1 MGNRVYGCDD
11 CQDVCPWNRFAHEGS
26 EAFEFSPRSRSADL
40 NLIEFLSMTDAAF
53 RNRFKGSPVLRAK
66 RSGFVRNVA
75 VALGNSNDA
84 QAIPP
89 LMRQLGDDDELVRG
103 HVAWALGEL
112 GGKDA
117 TSALRKQLKIETVEW
132 VSEEI
137 NAALGECS

>member
-1 MGNRVYGCDD
+1 
-11 CQDVCPWNRFAHEGS
+11 
-26 EAFEFSPRSRSADL
+26 
-40 NLIEFLSMTDAAF
+40 
-53 RNRFKGSPVLRAK
+53 
-66 RSGFVRNVA
+66 
-75 VALGNSNDA
+75 
-84 QAIPP
+84 
-89 LMRQLGDDDELVRG
+89 MRQLGDDDELVRG